1 MSTQIKSKRVTA
13 FLIFCLIV
21 IFGSTLYVAS
31 IAYREHQRSQYQYF
45 VYSSQFTPV
54 AETAARGAVAIKTT
68 LRSAKAEL
76 VVNNAGSGFLFQ
88 PDGYVITNEHVIH
101 NVDEIRVSLADGRQF
116 LAEVVGADSR
126 DDLAVLKI
134 DADNLPYIPLSQ
146 ASDVALGQI
155 VIALGNPLG
164 SGEDG
169 QAVITYGQIVR
180 LHQSLSR
187 DIDTSNDRY
196 YDNLIQSD
204 AFTLPGSSGG
214 PLINTQGKVIGVST
228 AMGKSL
234 ESGRHFGFAINLN
247 AETLAKI
254 DILKSG
260 TEIKHAFLGIRPVE
274 LNELTRQQLALPDLS
289 GALLEEVYLG
299 FPAQVAGLL
308 PGDIIVN
315 IDNKTIHRPGDVFRY
330 LHKAKPDQIID
341 IEIMRANPK
350 GQAGS
355 VNLTVQAQLTQRMLA
370 DLQGSTYEEGLMRL
384 EVPDWGLHLKPLTNW
399 RRDRMNLPLH
409 LEGVLIY
416 HVFPESPAEK
426 SGLHTGQVITHL
438 GQYCITDLDEFAAGA
453 EHFTVMPALK
463 TVSP

>member
-1 MSTQIKSKRVTA
+1 MSTQIKSKPVTA

-31 IAYREHQRSQYQYF
+31 IAYREHKRSQYQYF

-101 NVDEIRVSLADGRQF
+101 NVDEIRVTLADGSQH
-116 LAEVVGADSR
+116 LAEVIGADSR
-126 DDLAVLKI
+126 DDLAILKI
-134 DADNLPYIPLSQ
+134 DAEDLPYIPL
-146 ASDVALGQI
+146 ARADDLALGQI

-180 LHQSLSR
+180 LGQSLSD
-187 DIDTSNDRY
+187 DIDAPNDRY

-234 ESGRHFGFAINLN
+234 ESGRHFGFAITLN

-254 DILKSG
+254 DLLKSG
-260 TEIKHAFLGIRPVE
+260 QDIKHAYLGVKPVE
-274 LNELTRQQLALPDLS
+274 VDESTRQQLALADLS

-299 FPAQVAGLL
+299 FPAQMAGLL
-308 PGDIIVN
+308 PGDVIVS
-315 IDNKTIHRPGDVFRY
+315 IDNITVHRPDDVFRY
-330 LHKAKPDQIID
+330 LHNARADQTID
-341 IEIMRANPK
+341 IEVRRAQAK
-350 GQAGS
+350 RHAGS
-355 VNLTVQAQLTQRMLA
+355 VDLTVQAKLTQRMLA
-370 DLQGSTYEEGLMRL
+370 DLQGSTYEAGLMRL

-399 RRDRMNLPLH
+399 RRDRMKLPPH

-416 HVFPESPAEK
+416 HVFPGSPAEK
-426 SGLHTGQVITHL
+426 SGHYAGQVITHL
-438 GQYCITDLDEFAAGA
+438 GQYRIADLDEFAASAG
-453 EHFTVMPALK
+453 HFTVMPALK